1 VRQLQEYIRYTRG
14 ETITMLKTWKSL
26 QAYRA
31 TVPIGALAGSTE
43 LFFLNLSI
51 ALEILSQHMS
61 ELQPV

>member
-1 VRQLQEYIRYTRG
+1 
-14 ETITMLKTWKSL
+14 MLKTWKSL